1 MPTSIT
7 VVIPTRN
14 EAGQIGACVR
24 HLAWADEVIVADGG
38 SVDGTVDEARA
49 AGATVLEVAD
59 ATIAAQRNAAIARA
73 RHRWVLALDA
83 DERCGPELALEVQQL
98 FGDCGDVATAP
109 PAHAGYAVRFN
120 NVYLGRR
127 MRFAGWGDSWA
138 VRVFQRNFRFV
149 EKRVHELLEPVADV
163 GRLTHP
169 LEHTPYRYLAHHV
182 RKLVLYAEWGA
193 LDMRDVGRRTRMW
206 DLVVRPPWQFFR
218 TYVLQLGVL
227 EGWHGLVLCG
237 LGGVSVFMKYARL
250 WDLQRR
256 A

>member
-1 MPTSIT
+1 MPTSIS

-38 SVDGTVDEARA
+38 SADGTVDEARS
-49 AGATVLEVAD
+49 AGATVIEVPEV
-59 ATIAAQRNAAIARA
+59 TIAAQRNAAIARA

-83 DERCGPELALEVQQL
+83 DERVGPDLARELEQL
-98 FGDCGDVATAP
+98 A
-109 PAHAGYAVRFN
+109 AGSAGHEAYAVRRN

-127 MRFAGWGDSWA
+127 MQYAGWGDSWA
-138 VRVFQRNFRFV
+138 VRVFQRKRRFV
-149 EKRVHELLEPVADV
+149 EKRVHEGLEPVADV

-169 LEHTPYRYLAHHV
+169 LEHTPYKNLAHHV

-193 LDMRDVGRRTRMW
+193 LDMRDAGRRTRIW
-206 DLVVRPPWQFFR
+206 DLALRPPWQFFR

-227 EGWHGLVLCG
+227 EGWRGLVLCG
-237 LGGVSVFMKYARL
+237 LAGVSVFLKYAWL
-250 WDLQRR
+250 WDLQQRG
-256 A
+256 